1 MFPVQQRAATTAN
14 SAWKVAILI
23 ALAAGI
29 VSAPLN
35 RSTTENALERSV
47 TQISTVADEDELV
60 W

>member
-1 MFPVQQRAATTAN
+1 M
-14 SAWKVAILI
+14 LI

-35 RSTTENALERSV
+35 RSTTENALERAV
-47 TQISTVADEDELV
+47 TQTMTGADEDELV